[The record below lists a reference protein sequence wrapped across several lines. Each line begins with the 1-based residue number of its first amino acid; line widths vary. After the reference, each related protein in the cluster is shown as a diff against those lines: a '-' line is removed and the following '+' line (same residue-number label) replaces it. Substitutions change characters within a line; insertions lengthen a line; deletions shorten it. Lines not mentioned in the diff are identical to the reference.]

1 MSLWDRIANI
11 QDLFWK
17 KDGETTAKP
26 VYNSQGYVKY
36 GIASDIA
43 KNLPQNYSSFYSS
56 VKDGK
61 DVVNNPNLNPNWNEK
76 IEEGRQTALSGLGA
90 AAQNPLVAIGGG
102 AAVGRFFGPAGAAAG
117 AVLGGSIY
125 GIGRLDEATNGKLTT
140 ALMSGTKG
148 VRSNYAFLREATN
161 ANVSYGL
168 LAGLSQIGGAVAGGL
183 AAIGAGAA
191 AGSVVPGIGTV
202 VGGLAAAGAVLGFYG
217 GGKAARTISE
227 SGALGKEL
235 QQAALFAQSPQGQ
248 EKYNIGR
255 DVVNSAGRIV
265 GSKTLQ
271 NTDVG
276 IGAVTSGLINFF
288 AETALTPDI
297 KATQFTGK
305 AARASLVGGVSVA
318 KQGPIAGRIQKA
330 IDTPE
335 KMKARL
341 DADIELLNR
350 TAAGEKTIY
359 SPMFE
364 FINKSDPAT
373 VKMRTEFAM
382 GDEVSHMAA
391 QLMAGKSY
399 SEISL
404 LMRVGRG
411 DSKAIEELAAKHKGT
426 YAQLIRAESALN
438 RFETSNLPNTA
449 TNSYIKKSLKDKQ
462 KILDDELQDLAGKNA
477 ELAKAL
483 RLDSALQERTVSI
496 FPIIEKRKNDVA
508 RQKIANKLGINKI
521 DLTER
526 ETLSGRI
533 SQRIYQDNTFGAV
546 VRLVERYTD
555 DAPHSTVNFNDVLQS
570 TNRVRTTIREGVQ
583 RGIFQKDEVVDL
595 YNKFITSKFEG
606 DKLKY
611 IDDFTKTVFERI
623 SIKYGIPE
631 SSKDLVLNSYL
642 KRMRFEKE
650 QAVQSQAKNVS
661 YMRDP
666 LTGETIVDPVLVS
679 QLANGSYLPD
689 IALIDDAFK
698 QFRKRTNRDFNGI
711 INLGIT
717 AKWLSE
723 EYNSIWRNFTL
734 FRVGYPINITRDNT
748 LRIAADGQWFNVVK
762 TFGKE
767 TIEDFSNFNNSV
779 GKIKRW
785 TKGVLDKNYSL
796 KETRKELKL
805 RVAILDDTEKN
816 LRELNYDINKPP
828 KKIKPEVQ
836 RTIDYYNVVKKN
848 VEALQQREQQLL
860 SNVPAKVVGRK
871 PVAISDYSFNSYRD
885 GIYGRI
891 TTNKIRGKDD
901 IRGLLESNREL
912 QLATVRRDR
921 TGGTWIQP
929 TLKNEDLHLR
939 SWEQILVNTL
949 PADPIAVKIMK
960 GVPKKKVIEFI
971 KSPEFR
977 DKLDSF
983 GVISDLK
990 RRPRSKDADYIYNR
1004 VFSAVNQ
1011 FAPDIKLQKLVVE
1024 GKINSTV
1031 LKQMYPDVLK
1041 RPGVNTDMA
1050 LDLLGQSSFIKTMNK
1065 FTRDVVSWMA
1075 TAPTSKLAYNPYY
1088 RLAYE
1093 QKLQSMVAVANA
1105 QNRKLSTMEQAAF
1118 ESNARA
1124 YALKELKTK
1133 LNAFNRD
1140 MNYPEF
1146 GNYVFAFFPAFVE
1159 QYRVYGRLISEN
1171 PEFILKTAQ
1180 MRAIPERLSEVQVDP
1195 NGDEYVEVTL
1205 PLLGE
1210 NVKGRLSTSWFN
1222 PFNPTGGNI
1231 LSTSAQ
1237 VSAITNEILKRSNAE
1252 LPKMLEEII
1261 IPFGVQ
1267 RESFTALT
1275 PTTIRRLGQA
1285 FSAFTN
1291 ENAPQLNKDIAMI
1304 MENKIFEFRQANHRN
1319 PNDSELNSIYNE
1331 TKNDGKALSL
1341 IRFFG
1346 SGLLPQQPRYVSPLQ
1361 VYSDELRRLQ
1371 EELGGSDG
1379 TDKFLELY
1387 PDYFLV
1393 VEKLTDATS
1402 GIYADKTSQQ
1412 LVKNNKDVVQ
1422 QMITKMGSDADLRT
1436 LGAVFNDEDYAFSS
1450 SAQAWLQTNTIPGTN
1465 KLFSGSQ
1472 TALENSRSALINEG
1486 WRNWTK
1492 LKDAVS
1498 FMLLKNN
1505 PPYNPAKGYGKSIM
1519 DSYKEAY
1526 IEKMKT
1532 DNKLW
1537 WDEKQDRE
1545 SSSSL
1550 KNVVDNL
1557 TIAANNE
1564 KLWTDLS
1571 KQARWHTIVEYL
1583 NFRYY
1588 VKDKLERR
1596 GAPITSDRAID
1607 IRTEVEEFV
1616 LNLRKDD
1623 VNFGRFY
1630 DRYFDGD
1637 DFKYVVD

>member
-17 KDGETTAKP
+17 KDGETVAKP

-43 KNLPQNYSSFYSS
+43 KNLPQNYSSFYSA
-56 VKDGK
+56 VQDGK
-61 DVVNNPNLNPNWNEK
+61 TVVNNPDLNPNWNKK
-76 IEEGRQTALSGLGA
+76 IEQGRQTALSGLGA
-90 AAQNPLVAIGGG
+90 AVQNPITAIGGG
-102 AAVGRFFGPAGAAAG
+102 AAVGRFFGPAGAVVGAG
-117 AVLGGSIY
+117 IGGSMY
-125 GIGRLDEATNGKLTT
+125 AIGQLDEATNGKLTT

-191 AGSVVPGIGTV
+191 AGSIVPGIGTV
-202 VGGLAAAGAVLGFYG
+202 IGGLTAAGAVLGFYG
-217 GGKAARTISE
+217 GGKAARAVSE
-227 SGALGKEL
+227 SGALGQEL
-235 QQAALFAQSPQGQ
+235 QQAALFAQSSQGQ
-248 EKYNIGR
+248 EKYNLGR
-255 DVVNSAGRIV
+255 DIVSSAGRIT
-265 GSKTLQ
+265 GLKTLQ
-271 NTDVG
+271 NTEVG

-288 AETALTPDI
+288 AETAVAPDI
-297 KATQFTGK
+297 KATQFAGK
-305 AARASLVGGVSVA
+305 AGRASLIGGISTA
-318 KQGPIAGRIQKA
+318 KQGGIVAPKLQKL
-330 IDTPE
+330 IDNPD
-335 KMKARL
+335 KIKRRL
-341 DADIELLNR
+341 EADIELLKR

-359 SPMFE
+359 SPMFK
-364 FINKSDPAT
+364 FINESDAAT

-399 SEISL
+399 SEIAL

-411 DSKAIEELAAKHKGT
+411 DALAIEELAKKHKGT
-426 YAQLIRAESALN
+426 YAQLIRAESNLN
-438 RFETSNLPNTA
+438 RFESANLPSTS
-449 TNSYIKKSLKDKQ
+449 TNKYIKKSLKDKQ

-477 ELAKAL
+477 ELSKAL

-496 FPIIEKRKNDVA
+496 FPVIEKRKNDVA
-508 RQKIANKLGINKI
+508 KQKIANKLGINKT
-521 DLTER
+521 DLTTR
-526 ETLSGRI
+526 ETFSGRI

-546 VRLVERYTD
+546 VRLVERWTD

-595 YNKFITSKFEG
+595 YNRFINSKFEG

-611 IDDFTKTVFERI
+611 IEDFTKTVFERI
-623 SIKYGIPE
+623 ATKYGIPE

-642 KRMRFEKE
+642 KRMRFEKA
-650 QAVQSQAKNVS
+650 QANQAQTKNVA

-666 LTGETIVDPVLVS
+666 ITGETIVDPVLVS

-689 IALIDDAFK
+689 IALIDKAFS
-698 QFRKRTNRDFNGI
+698 QFKKRTNKEFGGI
-711 INLGIT
+711 VNLGIT
-717 AKWLSE
+717 AKWLSD

-734 FRVGYPINITRDNT
+734 FRAGYPINITRDNT

-785 TKGVLDKNYSL
+785 TKGVLDKNYNL

-805 RVAILDDTEKN
+805 RIAVLDDTEKN
-816 LRELNYDINKPP
+816 LRQFNYDINKPP

-836 RTIDYYNVVKKN
+836 RTLDYYNVVKRN
-848 VEALQQREQQLL
+848 VEALQKKEQELL
-860 SNVPAKVVGRK
+860 SNVPAKIVGRK
-871 PVAISDYSFNSYRD
+871 PVVISDYSFNSYRD

-929 TLKNEDLHLR
+929 TLKNQDLHLR

-949 PADPIAVKIMK
+949 PADPVAIKIMK
-960 GVPKKKVIEFI
+960 GMPKKKVIEFI

-990 RRPRSKDADYIYNR
+990 RRPRSKDANYIYDR

-1011 FAPDIKLQKLVVE
+1011 FAPDVKLQKLVVE
-1024 GKINSTV
+1024 GKVDATV
-1031 LKQMYPDVLK
+1031 LKQMYPDVVK

-1065 FTRDVVSWMA
+1065 FTRDVVAWLA

-1105 QNRKLSTMEQAAF
+1105 QNRKLSTMEQASF
-1118 ESNARA
+1118 EANARA

-1180 MRAIPERLSEVQVDP
+1180 MRAIPERLSEVQIDP

-1237 VSAITNEILKRSNAE
+1237 VSAISNEILKRSNAE

-1267 RESFTALT
+1267 KESFTALT
-1275 PTTIRRLGQA
+1275 PTTIRRLGQT

-1291 ENAPQLNKDIAMI
+1291 ENAPQLNKDVAMI
-1304 MENKIFEFRQANHRN
+1304 MENKLFQFRQENHRN
-1319 PNDSELNSIYNE
+1319 PNDSELNIIYNE

-1371 EELGGSDG
+1371 DELGGSDG

-1393 VEKLTDATS
+1393 VEKLSDALS
-1402 GIYADKTSQQ
+1402 GIYPDKTSQQ
-1412 LVKNNKDVVQ
+1412 LVKNHRDVVQ
-1422 QMITKMGSDADLRT
+1422 QMIVKMGADGDLRT
-1436 LGAVFNDEDYAFSS
+1436 LGAVFNDENYAFSS
-1450 SAQAWLQTNTIPGTN
+1450 SAKAGCKLILYLLQ
-1465 KLFSGSQ
+1465 
-1472 TALENSRSALINEG
+1472 INYFLVT
-1486 WRNWTK
+1486 R
-1492 LKDAVS
+1492 
-1498 FMLLKNN
+1498 LL
-1505 PPYNPAKGYGKSIM
+1505 
-1519 DSYKEAY
+1519 
-1526 IEKMKT
+1526 
-1532 DNKLW
+1532 
-1537 WDEKQDRE
+1537 
-1545 SSSSL
+1545 
-1550 KNVVDNL
+1550 
-1557 TIAANNE
+1557 
-1564 KLWTDLS
+1564 
-1571 KQARWHTIVEYL
+1571 
-1583 NFRYY
+1583 
-1588 VKDKLERR
+1588 
-1596 GAPITSDRAID
+1596 
-1607 IRTEVEEFV
+1607 
-1616 LNLRKDD
+1616 
-1623 VNFGRFY
+1623 
-1630 DRYFDGD
+1630 
-1637 DFKYVVD
+1637 